1 MTNKLLLVL
10 AITAC
15 SKTSGDPAPAA
26 KVGAAIDVAG
36 VNALVPAAVKD
47 KVVFEQRDLKEARG
61 RHAITYTLAAPKG
74 WKQDMEMFASV
85 KGAEGTGFMT
95 SFGVGSN
102 CDGAC
107 EPKDWA
113 AVSAKVNFQQFASD
127 KVVTDESTPTSHLL
141 IAERDD
147 SVHIVYAWWETG
159 AKSYH
164 TCTAS
169 LEAPVKDAAK
179 AFAKACQA
187 VAIAGED

>member
-1 MTNKLLLVL
+1 MTNKLFLVL

-15 SKTSGDPAPAA
+15 SKSSGEPAAAA
-26 KVGAAIDVAG
+26 KVAPAIDAAA
-36 VNALVPAAVKD
+36 VNALVPAALKD
-47 KVVFEQRDLKEARG
+47 KLVFEQRELSEARG
-61 RHAITYTLAAPKG
+61 RHPIKYTLAAPKG
-74 WKQDMEMFASV
+74 WNQDMEMFASL

-95 SFGVGSN
+95 SFAVGSN

-113 AVSAKVNFQQFASD
+113 AVSAKVNFKQFAGD
-127 KVVTDESTPTSHLL
+127 KAVTDESTPTSHLL

-147 SVHIVYAWWETG
+147 SVHVVYAWWETG
-159 AKSYH
+159 ARKYH

-187 VAIAGED
+187 VAIAGDD